1 MCIQSMEGISASTGV
16 LWGGLATPST
26 MAGSGCNHCVQY
38 RVCDLPPPPFAS
50 QCGSCCAACRC
61 RRSIKSCSS
70 AADLDVLL
78 SQMPSQMLCTNVMQF
93 MRQWDDHWWLIS
105 LRLPNY
111 NYLSTISQMSNF
123 AFFVV
128 EVTYWL
134 SQDIDLTLG
143 NSMAVQYY
151 FRN

>member
-1 MCIQSMEGISASTGV
+1 MLHADRASETACPKLILPIRFGHPVSDALDQSFVAV
-16 LWGGLATPST
+16 VRPLVA
-26 MAGSGCNHCVQY
+26 HQ
-38 RVCDLPPPPFAS
+38 PPLL
-50 QCGSCCAACRC
+50 GSCRAACRC

-78 SQMPSQMLCTNVMQF
+78 SEMPLQMLCTNVMQF

-128 EVTYWL
+128 EITY
-134 SQDIDLTLG
+134 
-143 NSMAVQYY
+143 
-151 FRN
+151 